1 MLQRLQRKLNSKLIK
16 VIINNRTHN
25 KFVIIDKSTSFY
37 EAIEIRFVKRFG
49 IKLALNKNINVLCIN
64 NNTIVFLGLLIK
76 RKEKQASLRK
86 SISLRGRMWPNRGI
100 SNFRSSLLY
109 LRLR

>member
-1 MLQRLQRKLNSKLIK
+1 MLKRFQRQSNSRLIK

-25 KFVIIDKSTSFY
+25 KFVIINKSTSFY
-37 EAIEIRFVKRFG
+37 VAIKIRFVERFG

-86 SISLRGRMWPNRGI
+86 SIS
-100 SNFRSSLLY
+100 
-109 LRLR
+109 